1 MEPMKLLEC
10 NAESVS
16 TVVGDY
22 NTIYLLLCFMTMML
36 LLPYVVGHVG
46 GDLEGELDKAS
57 YLARLM
63 PWGLVD

>member
-1 MEPMKLLEC
+1 MKLLEC

-22 NTIYLLLCFMTMML
+22 YTIYLLLCFMTMML

-46 GDLEGELDKAS
+46 GDLEGELDKAC
-57 YLARLM
+57 YLA
-63 PWGLVD
+63 